1 MTKRERPGYATIT
14 LEVPIEV
21 AEWLAVSGEHLGQI
35 AALAAARARY
45 NSDAAK
51 EERACNV
58 KARQAELRNLGRVGY
73 RLFRRFGGGKNITKR
88 RPLIHQIAH
97 DLSVD
102 PQALELAIVAFKRGL
117 ETKLRDRRIR
127 EIARLYW
134 LGFSNREIADRLKVH
149 KNTVS
154 NYLRDHKA
162 EVQAFAREHPG
173 IVKSL
178 KGKEKGALPGKSL
191 GAFEAV
197 PWEAI
202 KQAGR
207 RA

>member
-1 MTKRERPGYATIT
+1 MAGRVRC
-14 LEVPIEV
+14 
-21 AEWLAVSGEHLGQI
+21 EHLGQI
-35 AALAAARARY
+35 AALAAAKARY

-51 EERACNV
+51 EERAWNV
-58 KARQAELRNLGRVGY
+58 KASQAELRNLGRVGC
-73 RLFRRFGGGKNITKR
+73 RLFRSFGGGKNIAKR
-88 RPLIHQIAH
+88 RTLIREIAL
-97 DLSVD
+97 DLRVA
-102 PQALELAIVAFKRGL
+102 PQSLELAIVVFKRGL
-117 ETKLRDRRIR
+117 ETKLREPRIR

-134 LGFSNREIADRLKVH
+134 LGFSNSEIADRLKVH

-162 EVQAFAREHPG
+162 EVQAVAREHPG

-178 KGKEKGALPGKSL
+178 KGKQKGALPGKSL